1 MARVVAVANQKG
13 GVGKTTSVLALGAAA
28 VGLGQRVLMIDL
40 DPQAS
45 LTSASGIEPDELKFT
60 IYTAINHYLKHQE
73 APEGLHGGVLE
84 VQPGLFLLPAN
95 IDLSVAELELQNAVR
110 REYIL
115 QELLEPL
122 QRAYDL
128 VLIDC
133 PPSLS
138 LLTINAL
145 TCADECIIP
154 VAPEYL
160 AARGLG
166 LLLNSI
172 ERVRKSKLN
181 PRIRVSGVIL
191 TMTNSRTNHSR
202 EVIASIRE
210 HLDGHVPVLG
220 EVKRSIKVAEASAAG
235 MSLSA
240 YAPNSETSASYHRI
254 AEVFL
259 GIES

>member
-1 MARVVAVANQKG
+1 MIVAIANQKG
-13 GVGKTTSVLALGAAA
+13 GVGKTTSVLALGSAA
-28 VGLGQRVLMIDL
+28 VSRGQRVLMVDL

-45 LTSASGIEPDELKFT
+45 LTSAAGVEPDDLSET
-60 IYTAINHYLKHQE
+60 IYTTISYVLKSQE
-73 APEGLHGGVLE
+73 APASQAGTLIEIR
-84 VQPGLFLLPAN
+84 PGLWLYPAN

-110 REYIL
+110 REYVL

-122 QRAYDL
+122 TSQFDL
-128 VLIDC
+128 ILIDC

-145 TCADECIIP
+145 TCANECVIP

-181 PRIRVSGVIL
+181 PRLHVSGVIL
-191 TMTNSRTNHSR
+191 TMTNPRTNHAR
-202 EVIASIRE
+202 EVMSSVRQ
-210 HLDGHVPVLG
+210 HLDGKIPVLG

-235 MSLSA
+235 VPLNQ
-240 YAPNSETSASYHRI
+240 YAPSSETSASYQRI
-254 AEVFL
+254 VEALL
-259 GIES
+259 GVEA